1 MRYPTLHKMQ
11 AANRWHGSC
20 FQYNRATVGK
30 RMLTVQIENI
40 GEIAVIECEPL
51 KCEGPAR
58 LAGYGYLG

>member
-1 MRYPTLHKMQ
+1 MG
-11 AANRWHGSC
+11 GSC
-20 FQYNRATVGK
+20 FQYNRAKVGK